1 MGLFSPVKKH
11 ANKFRYIPRYY
22 DPEKERRE
30 QRRKELCGVS
40 SDDDGEYTPGKYI
53 RTQREAR
60 KAAEDER
67 NNSKRKV
74 PSMLFLLLIAAVA
87 IVLYMVYPSVIEAFS
102 SDKKQTKAERLQKNE
117 EEAWPHRYT
126 EITVVPNDYKEVE
139 E

>member
-1 MGLFSPVKKH
+1 M
-11 ANKFRYIPRYY
+11 
-22 DPEKERRE
+22 
-30 QRRKELCGVS
+30 S

-74 PSMLFLLLIAAVA
+74 PSLVFLLLIAAVA
-87 IVLYMVYPSVIEAFS
+87 IVIYMVYPSVIEAFS
-102 SDKKQTKAERLQKNE
+102 SDNKQTRVELLQQHE
-117 EEAWPHRYT
+117 EEAWSHRYT
-126 EITVVPNDYKEVE
+126 PITIVPNDYKEE